1 MKVIDILSD
10 ERFIYIINE
19 IVPGGCFSDF
29 TSIQATQQ
37 RQDNF
42 FLYAIQLLETTWY
55 LQGRGIVH
63 RDLKPENILVTASG
77 YLKLIDFGF
86 AKKLGGERAHTVL
99 GT

>member
-1 MKVIDILSD
+1 M
-10 ERFIYIINE
+10 R
-19 IVPGGCFSDF
+19 
-29 TSIQATQQ
+29 QQ
-37 RQDNF
+37 HF
-42 FLYAIQLLETTWY
+42 FLYAVQLLETTWY

-86 AKKLGGERAHTVL
+86 AKKLNGERAHTVL